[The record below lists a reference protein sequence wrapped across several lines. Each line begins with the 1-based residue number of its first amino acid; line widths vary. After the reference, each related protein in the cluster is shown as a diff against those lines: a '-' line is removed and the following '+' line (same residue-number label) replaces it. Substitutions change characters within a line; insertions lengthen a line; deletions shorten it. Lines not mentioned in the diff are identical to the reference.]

1 MAAAKEA
8 ALTGAPAS
16 KEETSATEDGASEE
30 EASSASDWVEV
41 ANVDGAAVVSALA
54 GASELTK
61 EEAATEEAPEAA
73 AEEAADEEAATDEA
87 AEDEAAEEEAE
98 DDAEEDSEEEDSK
111 TEEEEAEFPE
121 TSWPCSLQV
130 DSKASLAVWASPLG
144 HLSSKH
150 CSTFSPM
157 EVQMHSKS
165 AKLLHWEFFST
176 SATQANKQAGGV
188 AIT

>member
-1 MAAAKEA
+1 MEV
-8 ALTGAPAS
+8 
-16 KEETSATEDGASEE
+16 GASEE

-61 EEAATEEAPEAA
+61 EEAATEEEPEAA
-73 AEEAADEEAATDEA
+73 AEEADEEAA
-87 AEDEAAEEEAE
+87 DEAAEEEAE

-130 DSKASLAVWASPLG
+130 ASKASLAVSASPLG

-165 AKLLHWEFFST
+165 AKLLHLEFFST

>member
-1 MAAAKEA
+1 M
-8 ALTGAPAS
+8 
-16 KEETSATEDGASEE
+16 EDGASEE

-61 EEAATEEAPEAA
+61 EEAATEEEPEAA
-73 AEEAADEEAATDEA
+73 AEEADEEAAA
-87 AEDEAAEEEAE
+87 ADEAAEEEAA
-98 DDAEEDSEEEDSK
+98 DDAEEDLEEDDSK
-111 TEEEEAEFPE
+111 TEEEAEFPE

-130 DSKASLAVWASPLG
+130 ASKASLAVSASPLG